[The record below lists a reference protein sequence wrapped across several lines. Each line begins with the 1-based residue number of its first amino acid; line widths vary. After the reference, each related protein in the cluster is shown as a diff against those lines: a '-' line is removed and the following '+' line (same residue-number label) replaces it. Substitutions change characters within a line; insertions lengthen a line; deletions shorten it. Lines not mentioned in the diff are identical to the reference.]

1 MRKRLLA
8 APLMSVLIL
17 GVLAVAMFATPAGVS
32 WG

>member
-1 MRKRLLA
+1 MRKLLLA

-17 GVLAVAMFATPAGVS
+17 AVLAVAMYAAPAGVS